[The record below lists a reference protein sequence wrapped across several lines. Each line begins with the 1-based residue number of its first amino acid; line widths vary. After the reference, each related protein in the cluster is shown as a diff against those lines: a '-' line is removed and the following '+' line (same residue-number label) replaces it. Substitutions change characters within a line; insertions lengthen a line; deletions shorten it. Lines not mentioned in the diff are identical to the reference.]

1 MIDETQGRAHIV
13 NLGHGVL
20 PGARLDC
27 VEAFFAEARRPVLS
41 GVLA

>member
-1 MIDETQGRAHIV
+1 V

-27 VEAFFAEARRPVLS
+27 VDAFFDAARQPVEAAVRE
-41 GVLA
+41 